1 MTKNILTLLL
11 ISSFMLAMTACEKVE
26 NKVIY
31 QGGTAPVLS
40 TSATGTVVLIKEKNK
55 ENALTLAWTNPNYL
69 FNTGVNS
76 QNVNYVLQVDTAG
89 KNFASPKLQEM
100 TIASDLGVTLTG
112 QQFNSFLSKM
122 EFAAG
127 VVQAVD
133 LRVKATLAN
142 GSVPLTSN
150 SINLKVNPY
159 LDFAVEPPGTPANNY
174 NDGQLWITGNSLASG
189 FINPLL
195 PPYDVTQK
203 FTKIDN
209 LHFEGVFNFIGG
221 GGAKL
226 IQTQGVWG
234 TQYRALDGS
243 ASAALSGSFDKK
255 DADPQFPGPPAGKY
269 KMQVNFQTGKYILTK
284 I

>member
-159 LDFAVEPPGTPANNY
+159 LDFAVE
-174 NDGQLWITGNSLASG
+174 
-189 FINPLL
+189 
-195 PPYDVTQK
+195 
-203 FTKIDN
+203 
-209 LHFEGVFNFIGG
+209 IG
-221 GGAKL
+221 
-226 IQTQGVWG
+226 
-234 TQYRALDGS
+234 RAH
-243 ASAALSGSFDKK
+243 
-255 DADPQFPGPPAGKY
+255 
-269 KMQVNFQTGKYILTK
+269 V
-284 I
+284 